1 MKRFFTLVV
10 IAASTW
16 ALIPRPAPGAEDE
29 PAAGPPAPEK
39 NETDSANK
47 TQAEKKPLRLSLEDL
62 TRRALSNSH
71 SLAAERHRLA
81 AMEAKVEQA
90 FWAPFSKFTL
100 GGAFTMVP
108 DKCFDTTALEEDGVL
123 RDCEGGAVEA
133 EENWMKKEWGPSFH
147 LELKGGVPIYT
158 FGKISSAKD
167 ALGHARDAK
176 EANLPALRNRIRADV
191 ARAYH
196 AIIGAREMLYTIG
209 EGRKHLV
216 KARKRLERDL
226 EKQEGNE
233 TQVDL
238 IKLKVFESEID
249 HLESQT
255 RKIEQTALA
264 ALRFLAGGPD
274 AERLDVPDVPQQRV
288 ERELEPLEEY
298 LDRSLHHRPELK
310 AIKLAVKALESKVDL
325 QRAQFWPD
333 LAIVLSLRYG
343 YTPGRTDV
351 RNWVLEDN
359 YNYGNWIPGV
369 ALSLKYDLDWG
380 LDIYRLDEA
389 KAELTALVAERQEA
403 LDAVLLEVRTTY
415 LEVSGSRDSIED
427 LERSKRLVK
436 GWIAAVTQGH
446 AAGLNSSK
454 DVKDALKEYFKV
466 MAEMHQSIGEYNAGL
481 AELDRVTGITEEPE
495 KRER

>member
-1 MKRFFTLVV
+1 MRRFSTLAV
-10 IAASTW
+10 AASIL
-16 ALIPRPAPGAEDE
+16 ALVPRPAPGDEDE
-29 PAAGPPAPEK
+29 PGEGPPAPGQG
-39 NETDSANK
+39 ETDAASKAR
-47 TQAEKKPLRLSLEDL
+47 TEKKPLRLSLEEL

-108 DKCFDTTALEEDGVL
+108 DKCFDTIALEEDGVL

-133 EENWMKKEWGPSFH
+133 EENWMKKDWGPSFH
-147 LELKGGVPIYT
+147 LEIKGGVPIYT
-158 FGKISSAKD
+158 FGKISSAKK
-167 ALGHARDAK
+167 ALEHARDAK
-176 EANLPALRNRIRADV
+176 QANLPALRNRIRADV

-216 KARKRLERDL
+216 KARKRLERAL
-226 EKQEGNE
+226 ENQEGNE
-233 TQVDL
+233 TQIDL
-238 IKLKVFESEID
+238 IKLRVFESEID
-249 HLESQT
+249 HLESRT

-274 AERLDVPDVPQQRV
+274 ADRIDVPDVPQQRV
-288 ERELEPLEEY
+288 ESDLGPLEEY
-298 LDRSLHHRPELK
+298 LDRALHNRPELK
-310 AIKLAVKALESKVDL
+310 AIKRAVKALESKVDL
-325 QRAQFWPD
+325 RRAQFWPD

-380 LDIYRLDEA
+380 LDIYQLDEA
-389 KAELTALVAERQEA
+389 KADLSALVAERQEA

-415 LEVSGSRDSIED
+415 LEVASSRDSIED
-427 LERSKRLVK
+427 LEKSKRLVK

-481 AELDRVTGITEEPE
+481 AELDRATGVAEKTE
-495 KRER
+495 KGER